1 MQKLSKTI
9 VLFSIVSVFLI
20 FIAGCSENKESP
32 GQISVRFTDSSLNS
46 AAKSLLAV
54 DTDFSSVMVS
64 VVRIEIVG
72 EDDFF
77 AVVKDFGVIPLQIDL
92 LDLGIDGIIVI
103 NEVDIGEGNFS
114 QIRIIVEAPEEN
126 QGPPTNP
133 NTYVIIGDSETKHL
147 LFVPSGAQSG
157 LKVHLTPILEL
168 GSGQSFKITID
179 FNSMQSIHKTGSND
193 RYIIRPTSMTAS
205 VEEAS

>member
-20 FIAGCSENKESP
+20 FIAGCSENKESL

-64 VVRIEIVG
+64 VIRIEIIG

-77 AVVKDFGVIPLQIDL
+77 AVVEDFGGIPLQIDL
-92 LDLGIDGIIVI
+92 LDLGVDGIIVI

-114 QIRIIVEAPEEN
+114 QIRIIVEAPEED
-126 QGPPTNP
+126 QVPPTNP
-133 NTYVIIGDSETKHL
+133 NTYVIIDGDPTEHP

-168 GSGQSFKITID
+168 ELGESFEITLD

-205 VEEAS
+205 VKEAT